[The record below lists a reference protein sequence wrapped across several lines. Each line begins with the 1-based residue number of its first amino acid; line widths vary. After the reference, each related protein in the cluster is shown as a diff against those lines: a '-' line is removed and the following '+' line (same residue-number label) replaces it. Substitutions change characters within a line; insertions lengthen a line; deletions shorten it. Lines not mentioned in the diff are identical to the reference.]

1 MLKLNFKI
9 LKILTKKLQGLIYL
23 QSQCTQSRSLLY
35 WRKPP
40 ILLQNPRQAQAGDLS
55 AEHQHPWNRVL
66 LRQQSG
72 APRLCV
78 QKQVAGRGC
87 AHLQQ
92 ED

>member
-55 AEHQHPWNRVL
+55 AEHQHSWNRVIL
-66 LRQQSG
+66 CKQSR
-72 APRLCV
+72 APWLCV
-78 QKQVAGRGC
+78 QKQVAGRGS
-87 AHLQQ
+87 AHLQH